1 MSVGY
6 HPAMVTQGKQA
17 AVTDLMLGVSL
28 AYASLCQALIES
40 GAVKGD
46 ALLAR
51 LVEAADWSRSM
62 GHPLTAQW
70 LEEMQAAVN
79 LPLTTG
85 GAGHEDG

>member
-1 MSVGY
+1 
-6 HPAMVTQGKQA
+6 
-17 AVTDLMLGVSL
+17 
-28 AYASLCQALIES
+28 
-40 GAVKGD
+40 
-46 ALLAR
+46 
-51 LVEAADWSRSM
+51 M